1 MRLTL
6 GLGLG
11 AVGLVWGYTGGR
23 SGALLAAIG
32 GLGGLWLALGGWRTL
47 TQVLRTLPR
56 SVSFL
61 LYWPI
66 VLNQGPEGC
75 DQADKA
81 GAACQEG

>member
-1 MRLTL
+1 MRLAL

-23 SGALLAAIG
+23 PGAFLASIG
-32 GLGGLWLALGGWRTL
+32 GLGGLWLALGGWRTV

-56 SVSFL
+56 SVSPL
-61 LYWPI
+61 LSWPI
-66 VLNQGPEGC
+66 ALSQGLEGC
-75 DQADKA
+75 DEANQA